1 MKSGWRKI
9 WALGLAALTLA
20 GCGMQKEEED
30 AALSSLTG
38 EGEDIKI
45 SAVSGSESQNEERQS
60 ESMRCRTPES
70 ERISLEG
77 KGTHPGFGQ
86 PGEEVQAFSGGKVY
100 VTSKDFRGV
109 QMLYEE
115 SVTIGEYDFDMGFA
129 PDLVMGDRYLSLT
142 GVAQEDG
149 SMHMNLTVYG
159 LNQKGKETIYSAP
172 LTNYRNF
179 LYPIN
184 DNAVLFSYNGIEDGE
199 KYEFTGVYNFHENTC
214 KIVSK
219 HLEGVWDDAPTT
231 GQEITSVCASDNRIY
246 FAKEQRID
254 GEVKIFLTCLD
265 SDGKVLSEEEIPALS
280 ERWRPNTNIQWV
292 DAAGAYLFVR
302 YYTADAVTP
311 GDRMKPVVLKKT
323 ADGYV
328 EVPLDTDVW
337 FSRRIGSGLIGGR
350 YILFAGTMDENGE
363 YMADF
368 VAFDI
373 VKEDYRLLRF
383 DGDEE
388 AYFRTFADE
397 QGNLLCF
404 FINDQRQRSY
414 FRVQADAWL

>member
-1 MKSGWRKI
+1 MKSGWIKI
-9 WALGLAALTLA
+9 LSFGLAALVLA
-20 GCGMQKEEED
+20 GCGAKNKEESVG
-30 AALSSLTG
+30 LSPASG
-38 EGEDIKI
+38 QEESAGV
-45 SAVSGSESQNEERQS
+45 SAVSGNESQNEEKRPEPMQ
-60 ESMRCRTPES
+60 CRTPKP

-109 QMLYEE
+109 RMLYEE
-115 SVTIGEYDFDMGFA
+115 SAAIGEYDFDMGFA
-129 PDLVMGDRYLSLT
+129 SDLVIGDRYFSLT

-149 SMHMNLTVYG
+149 SMNMNLTVYG
-159 LNQKGKETIYSAP
+159 LALKGKETVYSAP

-179 LYPIN
+179 LYPLN
-184 DNAVLFSYNGIEDGE
+184 DSEVLFSYNGIEDEG
-199 KYEFTGVYNFHENTC
+199 KYEFTGVYNFKEDTC
-214 KIVSK
+214 RIVSK
-219 HLEGVWDDAPTT
+219 HPEGVWDDAPTT

-254 GEVKIFLTCLD
+254 GEVKVFLTCLNA
-265 SDGKVLSEEEIPALS
+265 DGAVLSEEEIPALS
-280 ERWRPNTNIQWV
+280 QRWRPNTNIQWI
-292 DAAGAYLFVR
+292 DAAGEYLFVS

-311 GDRMKPVVLKKT
+311 ADRMKPVVLKKT

-350 YILFAGTMDENGE
+350 YILFAGTTNENGE
-363 YMADF
+363 YTADF

-373 VKEDYRLLRF
+373 VQGDYRLLRF
-383 DGDEE
+383 DGDEK

-404 FINDQRQRSY
+404 FIDDQRQRSY
-414 FRVQADAWL
+414 FRVEADEWL